1 MRPCSLSRYH
11 TKAVLSCK
19 QARAAII
26 EASNALDGVTDGA
39 LARTAARE
47 GAIVGSG
54 LGNRSVTEVADFVR
68 NATMGAEPHPPL
80 LGSST
85 SGYTAPSIND
95 DADYVVRA
103 AWVKQPLAPSLTT
116 DWHTDEPWE
125 SDRLLRIFKQTQNRL
140 LFSLRLDAKPE
151 RLDSCDSPVSVCALG
166 EQ

>member
-1 MRPCSLSRYH
+1 M
-11 TKAVLSCK
+11 KAG
-19 QARAAII
+19 
-26 EASNALDGVTDGA
+26 NALDGVTDGA

-47 GAIVGSG
+47 GAIVGRG

-85 SGYTAPSIND
+85 GEYTAPSIHPDN
-95 DADYVVRA
+95 ADYVVRA

-116 DWHTDEPWE
+116 DWHMDEPWE
-125 SDRLLRIFKQTQNRL
+125 SNRLLRIFKQTQNRL
-140 LFSLRLDAKPE
+140 LFPLRLDAKPE